1 MNPSRVLVVAPLV
14 LAACVAG
21 LNGSIA
27 AQIQRQVRN
36 IGLGDRPYRPVT
48 DAMLEKPDAADWINW
63 RRTYD
68 GTGYSPLT
76 QINRQNVSQL
86 ALVWSWGMPTGAHQP
101 TPLVHDGVM
110 FLPTPGGGAQAVD
123 ATNGDFLWEFRAPQ
137 PREGNG
143 NVRNSPSRNLAIYA
157 DRVYVTTG
165 DARLIALSART
176 GEVAW
181 DTQVVDPK
189 LGYTYTA
196 GALAVKGV
204 IISSLTG
211 CARFKNDVC
220 YILGHDAQTGKE
232 LWRTSTVARPGEPGG
247 DTWGN
252 QPLMFRQG
260 SDGWITGSYDPATN
274 LVYWGTAQAKPWAQ
288 FQRGTVGDALYTN
301 STLALDPKTGK
312 MAWYFQHIPGETH
325 DMDEVF
331 ERVLVDVNGR
341 SSVFSMG
348 KLAVLWELDRK
359 TGKFVAAH
367 DPGYQTL
374 IDVDPKT
381 GRAAY
386 RANTIP
392 KEGVE
397 FRFCPSTGGFKS
409 LRAMAYHP
417 ATRAFYIPLNLTCED
432 GTFGPMK
439 LVEGGGGSGPV
450 RRINLMHPESPDGLG
465 ELLAMDVNG
474 KILWRHRTRT
484 PPNTAALTMGEG
496 LVLEGHWDRYF
507 RVYDA
512 ATGKILYTSPRMPT
526 LVQGFPIT
534 YAVNGKQY
542 VAVPVGT
549 GGGSWSSS
557 MVTDTIPEA
566 RIPQATNSIFV
577 FALPEGVK

>member
-1 MNPSRVLVVAPLV
+1 MSRLRVLISAL
-14 LAACVAG
+14 
-21 LNGSIA
+21 SILIVTVMSLSGEMR
-27 AQIQRQVRN
+27 AQVQRQVRN
-36 IGLGDRPYRPVT
+36 IGLGDRVFRPVT
-48 DAMLEKPDAADWINW
+48 DAMLEKPDAGDWINW

-76 QINRQNVSQL
+76 QINRQNVGQL
-86 ALVWSWGMPTGAHQP
+86 KLAWSWGMPAGAHQP

-123 ATNGDFLWEFRAPQ
+123 ATNGDFLWESRPPQ

-143 NVRNSPSRNLAIYA
+143 NVRNTPTRNIAIYG
-157 DRVYVTTG
+157 DKIYVTTG
-165 DARLIALSART
+165 DARLIALNARS
-176 GEVAW
+176 GDVVW
-181 DTQVVDPK
+181 DTQVMDPK

-196 GALAVKGV
+196 GALAARGV
-204 IISSLTG
+204 IITSLTG
-211 CARFKNDVC
+211 CGRFKNDSC
-220 YILGHDAQTGKE
+220 YILGHDPQTGKE
-232 LWRTSTVARPGEPGG
+232 IWRTSTIARPGEPGG
-247 DTWGN
+247 DSWESL
-252 QPLMFRQG
+252 PLMFRAG
-260 SDGWITGSYDPATN
+260 GDAWMTGSFDPATN

-312 MAWYFQHIPGETH
+312 MQWYFQHLPGETH
-325 DMDEVF
+325 DMDETF

-341 SSVFSMG
+341 TSVFTMG

-432 GTFGPMK
+432 GTFGPVK

-484 PPNTAALTMGEG
+484 PPNTAALTMGDG

-534 YAVNGKQY
+534 YAVNGKQFI
-542 VAVPVGT
+542 AVPVGT

-566 RIPQATNSIFV
+566 RVPPATNSIFV
-577 FALPEGVK
+577 FALP